1 MTSILKTDKIEGVTA
16 SGTVQMPAG
25 HVVQV
30 ARTYVALSG
39 HISTASTSLVASGI
53 QCSLTPKFSNSL
65 ILVDFSTPMCHT
77 NSGDQLRA
85 AMYIKVGSASISA
98 MSGAGEYHL
107 AYSNDLKYQPIAFSG
122 SYTATSTDTL
132 MFEPYFRNRT
142 QAVAVYLV
150 HSSASYS
157 LTVTE
162 IAQ

>member
-1 MTSILKTDKIEGVTA
+1 MTSRLLVDKIEGKTTA
-16 SGTVQMPAG
+16 NTVQMPSG
-25 HVVQV
+25 SVIQV